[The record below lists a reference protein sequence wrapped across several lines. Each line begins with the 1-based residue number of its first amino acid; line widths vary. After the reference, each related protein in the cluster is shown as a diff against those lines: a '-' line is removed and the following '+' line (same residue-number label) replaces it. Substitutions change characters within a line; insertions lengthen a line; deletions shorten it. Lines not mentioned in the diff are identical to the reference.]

1 MENSMNVFY
10 IVENINEFIVF
21 GAGMAS
27 ALAVLTCSVF
37 CFPKDE
43 S

>member
-1 MENSMNVFY
+1 MSFFY
-10 IVENINEFIVF
+10 IVENINEFLFF

-27 ALAVLTCSVF
+27 ALAILTCSVF

>member
-1 MENSMNVFY
+1 MNVFY
-10 IVENINEFIVF
+10 IVENINEFFIF
-21 GAGMAS
+21 ATGMAS
-27 ALAVLTCSVF
+27 ALAMLTCSVF